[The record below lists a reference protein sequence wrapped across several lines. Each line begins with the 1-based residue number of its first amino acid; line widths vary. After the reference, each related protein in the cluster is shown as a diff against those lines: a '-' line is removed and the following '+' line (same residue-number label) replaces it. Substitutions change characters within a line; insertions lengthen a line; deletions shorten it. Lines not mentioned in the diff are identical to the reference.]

1 MIQGFS
7 EDPGW
12 NFEGGGFDNF
22 MYMCLLTFSV
32 MINCMCSTSR
42 LIGFRGGP
50 WYSYLWGGPWYSYL
64 CGGVLG
70 FSDLSKLLVW
80 GCAW

>member
-32 MINCMCSTSR
+32 MINCMCSTSVVNWVSGR
-42 LIGFRGGP
+42 ALVFIFV
-50 WYSYLWGGPWYSYL
+50 WWGV
-64 CGGVLG
+64 GV
-70 FSDLSKLLVW
+70 FQFI
-80 GCAW
+80 